1 MSASSMNVLVLGGT
15 RFIGR
20 HIVEALLASG
30 HRVSVLTRGRS
41 PDPLDASVER
51 LHGDRSE
58 GASGLAAL
66 AGRRWDACI
75 DVSGYTP
82 LQVRSS
88 AEALADHVRRYV
100 FVSTV
105 SVYAQG
111 SHRPVV
117 ETDPLLPEAG
127 EAIVEVTNENYGPL
141 KVTCERI
148 VREVFGAGATF
159 LRPQIVAGPF
169 DPTGRHTYWVQRS
182 LHGGETAAPGTGNEH
197 VQVVDARDI
206 AQFTRRV
213 VEQDRDGTFNMAGP
227 RMTWTTFL
235 QLLGVTSPVW
245 IPPAIIQSR
254 NVSFTE
260 MPLYVEDASPFGSI
274 MHVDAS
280 HALAAGFKPST
291 PERTIHDTRE
301 WLRANPF
308 KPALTPERERD
319 LIAAARG

>member
-15 RFIGR
+15 CFIGR

-82 LQVRSS
+82 CRC
-88 AEALADHVRRYV
+88 APAPRPLADHVRRYV

-105 SVYAQG
+105 SVCPG

-117 ETDPLLPEAG
+117 ETDPLLPGSRRSHRRGDQRELWS
-127 EAIVEVTNENYGPL
+127 L

-254 NVSFTE
+254 NVVHRDAALRGRCQSVWQHHACRCVTRAGCRLQSRRRQSARFTT
-260 MPLYVEDASPFGSI
+260 PASGCAPILSSPR
-274 MHVDAS
+274 S
-280 HALAAGFKPST
+280 HPNVSVT
-291 PERTIHDTRE
+291 
-301 WLRANPF
+301 
-308 KPALTPERERD
+308 
-319 LIAAARG
+319 